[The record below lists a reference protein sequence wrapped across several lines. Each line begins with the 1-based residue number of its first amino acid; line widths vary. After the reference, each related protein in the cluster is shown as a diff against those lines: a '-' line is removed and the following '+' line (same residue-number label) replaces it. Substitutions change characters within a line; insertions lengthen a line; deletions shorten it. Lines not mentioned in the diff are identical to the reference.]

1 MEEAEKRNKGSE
13 EMKIISKKEW
23 QELKRKAKLLKDA
36 ANVVS
41 VEDKDL
47 MRTIERFQK
56 EIEEM
61 KKKSQS

>member
-1 MEEAEKRNKGSE
+1 MEGCKKVEGSK
-13 EMKIISKKEW
+13 EMIMKKEW
-23 QELKRKAKLLKDA
+23 QELKRKAKLLKGA

-47 MRTIERFQK
+47 LRTIERFRK

-61 KKKSQS
+61 KKKRQ